1 MNTHDRVEKRER
13 FESGFLC
20 ESLGKI
26 LEKKTFVKYAL
37 KRHHHLA
44 KFSPRE
50 FSFVDHDECEEERA
64 TAALFRGIS

>member
-1 MNTHDRVEKRER
+1 VWQ
-13 FESGFLC
+13 FG
-20 ESLGKI
+20 GKI
-26 LEKKTFVKYAL
+26 PEKKTFVKYAL
-37 KRHHHLA
+37 KRHHHRT